1 VKIGGCPIVLSL
13 DLNMTGPFE
22 FKDVSV
28 ATLARRAREASRVLA
43 RLPDEVRRDALLK
56 AAYALVEQRAGI
68 VLANERDCE
77 GARAQ
82 MDRGLMSTSLFAR
95 LQTSERGISE
105 MADKMRQVAQ
115 LPDPINRVLTRSELD
130 NGLILEKVS
139 CPLGVIG
146 IVFESRPDVIPQ
158 VVALTLR
165 SGNAVLLKGG
175 VEAVHTNEALVS
187 VLRHAFAALQIP
199 YDTLNL
205 LHTRE
210 DVAQMLTLENEIDL
224 IVPRGSKEFV
234 HYVASH
240 SKVPVLGHGEGICHV
255 YVDAAA
261 DLKKALDIALDS
273 KVQYPA
279 ACNAAETLLIHTE
292 IAPLFLP
299 EMLSAFME
307 AGVIVYGCPDTR
319 AFAGSSNLLPAS
331 EADWASEYSDL
342 RIAIKV
348 VASLDSAIAHI
359 NQYGSKHTEAIVTED
374 EDTAKRFMDEVDAS
388 GVYHNVSTRFA
399 DGYRYGLGAEIG
411 ISTSKLHA
419 RGPVGL
425 EGLTTYK
432 YKLSGNG
439 HIVANFRRT

>member
-1 VKIGGCPIVLSL
+1 
-13 DLNMTGPFE
+13 
-22 FKDVSV
+22 
-28 ATLARRAREASRVLA
+28 
-43 RLPDEVRRDALLK
+43 
-56 AAYALVEQRAGI
+56 
-68 VLANERDCE
+68 
-77 GARAQ
+77 
-82 MDRGLMSTSLFAR
+82 
-95 LQTSERGISE
+95 
-105 MADKMRQVAQ
+105 
-115 LPDPINRVLTRSELD
+115 
-130 NGLILEKVS
+130 VS

-158 VVALTLR
+158 VVSLTLR

-175 VEAVHTNEALVS
+175 VEALHTNETLVS
-187 VLRHAFAALQIP
+187 VLRHAFAALPLIP
-199 YDTLNL
+199 YDALNL

-210 DVAQMLTLENEIDL
+210 DVAEMLARENEIDL

-234 HYVASH
+234 QYVASQ

-261 DLKKALDIALDS
+261 ALKKALDIALDS

-279 ACNAAETLLIHTE
+279 ACNAAETLLIHAE

-299 EMLSAFME
+299 EMLSAFMD
-307 AGVIVYGCPDTR
+307 AGVTVYGCPDTK
-319 AFAGSSNLLPAS
+319 AFAGGNNVLPAC
-331 EADWASEYSDL
+331 EADWATEYSDL
-342 RIAIKV
+342 RISIKV
-348 VASLDSAIAHI
+348 VDSVDSAIAHI

-374 EDTAKRFMDEVDAS
+374 EDAAKRFMDEVDAA
-388 GVYHNVSTRFA
+388 GVYHNASTRFA
-399 DGYRYGLGAEIG
+399 DGYRYGLGGEIG

-432 YKLSGNG
+432 YKLSGDG

>member
-1 VKIGGCPIVLSL
+1 
-13 DLNMTGPFE
+13 MTGPFE
-22 FKDVSV
+22 SKDVSV

-43 RLPDEVRRDALLK
+43 TLPDEVRRDALVK
-56 AAYALVEQRAGI
+56 VAYALVEQKAEI
-68 VLANERDCE
+68 LAANQRDCE
-77 GARAQ
+77 SARVQ
-82 MDRGLMSTSLFAR
+82 MDGGLMSTSLFAR

-105 MADKMRQVAQ
+105 MASRMREVAQ
-115 LPDPINRVLTRSELD
+115 RPDPINRILTTTELD
-130 NGLILEKVS
+130 KGLRLEKVS

-158 VVALTLR
+158 VVSLTLR

-175 VEAVHTNEALVS
+175 VEALHTNETLVS
-187 VLRHAFAALQIP
+187 VLRHALAELPLIP

-210 DVAQMLTLENEIDL
+210 DVAEMLALENEIDL

-234 HYVASH
+234 QYVASH

-261 DLKKALDIALDS
+261 ALKKALDIALDS
-273 KVQYPA
+273 KVQYAA
-279 ACNAAETLLIHTE
+279 ACNAAETLLIHAE
-292 IAPLFLP
+292 IAPLLLP
-299 EMLSAFME
+299 ELLAAFTE
-307 AGVIVYGCPDTR
+307 AGVIIFGCRNTIALAAGNANVLR
-319 AFAGSSNLLPAS
+319 AC
-331 EADWASEYSDL
+331 EEDWATEYSDL
-342 RIAIKV
+342 RISVKIV
-348 VASLDSAIAHI
+348 QSLNDAIAHI
-359 NQYGSKHTEAIVTED
+359 NQYGSKHTESIVTED
-374 EDTAKRFMDEVDAS
+374 EEAAKRFMQEVDAA
-388 GVYHNVSTRFA
+388 GVFHNASTRFA

-432 YKLSGNG
+432 YRLFGDG
-439 HIVANFRRT
+439 HTVATFRK